1 MDLHLKGKKVFISGS
16 TKGIG
21 FETAR
26 LFLEEGAT
34 VIINGRTKNSV
45 ESALKLL
52 NNDNVSG
59 IVGDFIDESQVI
71 NLIDQI
77 PNDIDILVNNVGIFR
92 GKEFK
97 DETIE
102 DWSDH
107 FKVNLMSGV
116 QLSKH
121 FLPEMIKRDWG
132 RIIFISSECAT
143 LVPSDLLS
151 YSVSK
156 ASINVFSSGLAKL
169 TKGSNVTVN
178 TIVPGST
185 LSEGSKKFL
194 EETAS
199 RENKTKDQV
208 EKNFFNDVRDSSL
221 ISRFLTVTEV
231 ANTVLYFSSPLAS
244 GTNGA
249 SIRVDGGSMGSII

>member
-16 TKGIG
+16 TRGIG

-34 VIINGRTKNSV
+34 VIINGRTKKSV
-45 ESALKLL
+45 EAALSSL
-52 NNDNVSG
+52 NSDNVSG
-59 IVGDFIDESQVI
+59 LVADFLKDSQVET
-71 NLIDQI
+71 LIDQI
-77 PNDIDILVNNVGIFR
+77 PDDIDILVNNVGIFR

-97 DETIE
+97 DETID
-102 DWSDH
+102 DWNDH

-121 FLPEMIKRDWG
+121 FLPEMIKRNWG

-143 LVPSDLLS
+143 LVPIDLLS

-169 TKGSNVTVN
+169 TKGTNVTIN
-178 TIVPGST
+178 TVIPGST
-185 LSEGSKKFL
+185 LSEGSIKFL
-194 EETAS
+194 EETAK
-199 RENKTKDQV
+199 RENKTVEEV
-208 EKNFFNDVRDSSL
+208 EKNFFKDVRSSSL
-221 ISRFLTVTEV
+221 LGRFARVEEV
-231 ANTVLYFSSPLAS
+231 ASTIVYLCSKAAS
-244 GTNGA
+244 ATNGA
-249 SIRVDGGSMGSII
+249 SVRVDGGSMGSII

>member
-26 LFLEEGAT
+26 LFLEEGAI
-34 VIINGRTKNSV
+34 VIINGRTNKSV
-45 ESALKLL
+45 ESALSSL

-59 IVGDFIDESQVI
+59 LVGDFMNDFQVKK
-71 NLIDQI
+71 LIDHI
-77 PNDIDILVNNVGIFR
+77 PDDIDILVNNVGVFR

-97 DETIE
+97 DETVE
-102 DWSDH
+102 DWNDH

-143 LVPSDLLS
+143 LIPSDLLS

-169 TKGSNVTVN
+169 TKGTNVTVN

-199 RENKTKDQV
+199 RENKTKEEV
-208 EKNFFNDVRDSSL
+208 EKNFFNDVRNSSL
-221 ISRFLTVTEV
+221 LSRFLNVYEV
-231 ANTVLYFSSPLAS
+231 ANTILYFSSPLAS

>member
-21 FETAR
+21 YETAR
-26 LFLEEGAT
+26 LYLEEGAT
-34 VIINGRTKNSV
+34 VIINGRTKKSV
-45 ESALKLL
+45 EAALSSL
-52 NNDNVSG
+52 NSDNVSG
-59 IVGDFIDESQVI
+59 LVADFLENSQVET
-71 NLIDQI
+71 LIDHI

-97 DETIE
+97 DETVD
-102 DWSDH
+102 DWNDH

-116 QLSKH
+116 QLSKY
-121 FLPEMIKRDWG
+121 FLPEMIKRNWG

-169 TKGSNVTVN
+169 TKGTNVTVN

-199 RENKTKDQV
+199 RENKTKEEV
-208 EKNFFNDVRDSSL
+208 EKKFFNDVRDSSL
-221 ISRFLTVTEV
+221 LSRFLNVYEV
-231 ANTVLYFSSPLAS
+231 ANTILYFSSPLAS

>member
-26 LFLEEGAT
+26 LFLEEGAI
-34 VIINGRTKNSV
+34 VIINGRTKKSV
-45 ESALKLL
+45 ESALSSL

-59 IVGDFIDESQVI
+59 LVGDFMNDFQVKK
-71 NLIDQI
+71 LIDHI
-77 PNDIDILVNNVGIFR
+77 PDDIDILVNNVGVFR

-97 DETIE
+97 DETVE
-102 DWSDH
+102 DWNDH

-143 LVPSDLLS
+143 LIPSDLLS

-169 TKGSNVTVN
+169 TKGTNVTVN

-199 RENKTKDQV
+199 RENKTKEEV
-208 EKNFFNDVRDSSL
+208 EKNFFNDVRNSSL
-221 ISRFLTVTEV
+221 LSRFLNVYEV
-231 ANTVLYFSSPLAS
+231 ASTILYFSSPLAS

>member
-26 LFLEEGAT
+26 LLLQEGAT
-34 VIINGRTKNSV
+34 VIINGRTKKSV
-45 ESALKLL
+45 EAALSSL
-52 NNDNVSG
+52 NSDNVSG
-59 IVGDFIDESQVI
+59 LVADFLEDSQVET
-71 NLIDQI
+71 LIDHI

-97 DETIE
+97 DETVD
-102 DWSDH
+102 DWNDH

-121 FLPEMIKRDWG
+121 FLPEMIKRNWG
-132 RIIFISSECAT
+132 RIIFVSSECAT

-169 TKGSNVTVN
+169 TKGTNVTVN

-194 EETAS
+194 EETAK
-199 RENKTKDQV
+199 RENKTVEEV
-208 EKNFFNDVRDSSL
+208 EKNFFKDVRGSSL
-221 ISRFLTVTEV
+221 LGRFAKVEEV
-231 ANTVLYFSSPLAS
+231 ASTIVYLCSAAAS
-244 GTNGA
+244 ATNGA
-249 SIRVDGGSMGSII
+249 SVRVDGGSMGSII

>member
-34 VIINGRTKNSV
+34 VIINGRTKKSV
-45 ESALKLL
+45 ESALSSL
-52 NNDNVSG
+52 NSDNVSG
-59 IVGDFIDESQVI
+59 LVADFLKDSQVET
-71 NLIDQI
+71 LIDHI

-97 DETIE
+97 DETVD
-102 DWSDH
+102 DWNDH

-121 FLPEMIKRDWG
+121 FLPEMIKRNWG

-169 TKGSNVTVN
+169 TKGTNVTVN

-194 EETAS
+194 EETAK
-199 RENKTKDQV
+199 RENKTVEEV
-208 EKNFFNDVRDSSL
+208 EKNFFKDVRGSSL
-221 ISRFLTVTEV
+221 LGRFAKVEEV
-231 ANTVLYFSSPLAS
+231 ASTIVYLCSAAAS
-244 GTNGA
+244 ATNGA
-249 SIRVDGGSMGSII
+249 SVRVDGGSMGSII

>member
-26 LFLEEGAT
+26 LFIEEGAT

-45 ESALKLL
+45 EAALSSL
-52 NNDNVSG
+52 NSDNVSG
-59 IVGDFIDESQVI
+59 LVADFLEDTHVET
-71 NLIDQI
+71 LIDHI
-77 PNDIDILVNNVGIFR
+77 ANDIDILVNNVGIFR

-97 DETIE
+97 DETVD
-102 DWSDH
+102 DWNDH

-121 FLPEMIKRDWG
+121 FLPEMIKRNWG

-169 TKGSNVTVN
+169 TKGTNVTVN

-194 EETAS
+194 KETAS
-199 RENKTKDQV
+199 RENKTKEEV
-208 EKNFFNDVRDSSL
+208 EKKFFNDVRDSSL
-221 ISRFLTVTEV
+221 LSRFLTVNEV
-231 ANTVLYFSSPLAS
+231 ANTILYFSSPLAS

>member
-26 LFLEEGAT
+26 LFLEEGAR
-34 VIINGRTKNSV
+34 VIINGRTNKSV
-45 ESALKLL
+45 ESALSSL

-59 IVGDFIDESQVI
+59 LVGDFMNDFQVKK
-71 NLIDQI
+71 LIDHI
-77 PNDIDILVNNVGIFR
+77 PDDIDILVNNVGVFR

-97 DETIE
+97 DETVE
-102 DWSDH
+102 DWNDH

-143 LVPSDLLS
+143 LIPSDLLS

-169 TKGSNVTVN
+169 TKGTNVTVN

-199 RENKTKDQV
+199 RENKTKEEV
-208 EKNFFNDVRDSSL
+208 EKNFFNDVRNSSL
-221 ISRFLTVTEV
+221 LSRFLNVYEV
-231 ANTVLYFSSPLAS
+231 ANTILYFSSPLAS

>member
-21 FETAR
+21 YETAR
-26 LFLEEGAT
+26 LYLEEGAT
-34 VIINGRTKNSV
+34 VIINGRTKKSV
-45 ESALKLL
+45 EAALSSL
-52 NNDNVSG
+52 NSDNVSG
-59 IVGDFIDESQVI
+59 LVADFLEDSQVET
-71 NLIDQI
+71 LIDQI

-97 DETIE
+97 DETVD
-102 DWSDH
+102 DWNDH

-121 FLPEMIKRDWG
+121 FLPEMIKRNWG

-169 TKGSNVTVN
+169 TKGTNVTVN

-199 RENKTKDQV
+199 RENKTKEEV
-208 EKNFFNDVRDSSL
+208 EKKFFNDVRDSSL
-221 ISRFLTVTEV
+221 LSRFLNVYEV
-231 ANTVLYFSSPLAS
+231 ANTILYFSSPLAS

>member
-34 VIINGRTKNSV
+34 VIINGRTKKSV
-45 ESALKLL
+45 EAALSSL
-52 NNDNVSG
+52 NSDNVSG
-59 IVGDFIDESQVI
+59 LVADFLEYSQVET
-71 NLIDQI
+71 LIDQI

-97 DETIE
+97 DETVD
-102 DWSDH
+102 DWNDH

-121 FLPEMIKRDWG
+121 FLPEMIKRNWG

-169 TKGSNVTVN
+169 TKGTNVTVN

-194 EETAS
+194 EETAK
-199 RENKTKDQV
+199 RENKTVEEV
-208 EKNFFNDVRDSSL
+208 EKNFFKDVRSSSL
-221 ISRFLTVTEV
+221 LGRFAKVEEV
-231 ANTVLYFSSPLAS
+231 ASAIVYLCSAAAS
-244 GTNGA
+244 ATNGA
-249 SIRVDGGSMGSII
+249 SVRVDGGSMGSII

>member
-26 LFLEEGAT
+26 LFLEEGAI
-34 VIINGRTKNSV
+34 VIINGRTKKSV
-45 ESALKLL
+45 ESALSSL

-59 IVGDFIDESQVI
+59 LVGDFMNDFQVKK
-71 NLIDQI
+71 LIDHI
-77 PNDIDILVNNVGIFR
+77 PDDIDILVNNVGVFR

-97 DETIE
+97 DETVE
-102 DWSDH
+102 DWNDH

-143 LVPSDLLS
+143 LIPSDLLS

-156 ASINVFSSGLAKL
+156 SSINVFSSGLAKL
-169 TKGSNVTVN
+169 TKGTNVTVN

-199 RENKTKDQV
+199 RENKTKEEV
-208 EKNFFNDVRDSSL
+208 EKNFFNDVRNSSL
-221 ISRFLTVTEV
+221 LSRFLNVYEV
-231 ANTVLYFSSPLAS
+231 ANTILYFSSPLAS

>member
-1 MDLHLKGKKVFISGS
+1 MNDFQVKK
-16 TKGIG
+16 
-21 FETAR
+21 
-26 LFLEEGAT
+26 
-34 VIINGRTKNSV
+34 
-45 ESALKLL
+45 
-52 NNDNVSG
+52 
-59 IVGDFIDESQVI
+59 
-71 NLIDQI
+71 LIDHI
-77 PNDIDILVNNVGIFR
+77 PDDIDILVNNVGVFR

-97 DETIE
+97 DETVE
-102 DWSDH
+102 DWNDH

-169 TKGSNVTVN
+169 TKGTNVTVN

-199 RENKTKDQV
+199 RENKTKEEV
-208 EKNFFNDVRDSSL
+208 EKNFFNEVRNSSL
-221 ISRFLTVTEV
+221 ISRFLSVTEV
-231 ANTVLYFSSPLAS
+231 ANTIFYTS
-244 GTNGA
+244 
-249 SIRVDGGSMGSII
+249 RVH

>member
-26 LFLEEGAT
+26 LLLQEGAT
-34 VIINGRTKNSV
+34 VIINGRTKKSV
-45 ESALKLL
+45 EAALSSL
-52 NNDNVSG
+52 NSDNVSG
-59 IVGDFIDESQVI
+59 LVADFLEDSQVET
-71 NLIDQI
+71 LIDQI

-97 DETIE
+97 DETVD
-102 DWSDH
+102 DWNDH

-121 FLPEMIKRDWG
+121 FLPEMIKRNWG
-132 RIIFISSECAT
+132 RIIFVSSECAT

-169 TKGSNVTVN
+169 TKGTNVTVN

-185 LSEGSKKFL
+185 LSQGSKKFL
-194 EETAS
+194 EETAK
-199 RENKTKDQV
+199 RENRTVEEV
-208 EKNFFNDVRDSSL
+208 EKNFFKDVRSSSL
-221 ISRFLTVTEV
+221 LGRFAKVEEV
-231 ANTVLYFSSPLAS
+231 ASAIVYLCSAAAS
-244 GTNGA
+244 ATNGA
-249 SIRVDGGSMGSII
+249 SVRVDGGSMGSII

>member
-34 VIINGRTKNSV
+34 VIINGRTKKSV
-45 ESALKLL
+45 ESALSSL
-52 NNDNVSG
+52 NSDNVSG
-59 IVGDFIDESQVI
+59 LVADFLKDSQVET
-71 NLIDQI
+71 LIDHI

-97 DETIE
+97 DENVD
-102 DWSDH
+102 DWNDH

-121 FLPEMIKRDWG
+121 FLPEMIKRNWG

-169 TKGSNVTVN
+169 TKGTNVTIN
-178 TIVPGST
+178 TVIPGST
-185 LSEGSKKFL
+185 LSEGSIKFL
-194 EETAS
+194 EETAK
-199 RENKTKDQV
+199 RENKTVEEV
-208 EKNFFNDVRDSSL
+208 EKNFFKDVRSSSL
-221 ISRFLTVTEV
+221 LGRFARVEEV
-231 ANTVLYFSSPLAS
+231 ASTIVYLCSTAAS
-244 GTNGA
+244 ATNGA
-249 SIRVDGGSMGSII
+249 SVRVDGGSMGSII

>member
-34 VIINGRTKNSV
+34 VIINGRTKKSV
-45 ESALKLL
+45 ESALSSL
-52 NNDNVSG
+52 NSDNVSG
-59 IVGDFIDESQVI
+59 LVADFLKDSQVKT
-71 NLIDQI
+71 LIDHI

-97 DETIE
+97 DETVD
-102 DWSDH
+102 DWNDH

-121 FLPEMIKRDWG
+121 FLPEMIKRNWG

-156 ASINVFSSGLAKL
+156 ASINIFSSGLAKL
-169 TKGSNVTVN
+169 TKGTNVTIN
-178 TIVPGST
+178 TVIPGST
-185 LSEGSKKFL
+185 LSEGSIKFL
-194 EETAS
+194 EETAI
-199 RENKTKDQV
+199 RENKTVEEV
-208 EKNFFNDVRDSSL
+208 EKNFFKDIRSSSL
-221 ISRFLTVTEV
+221 LGRFARVEEV
-231 ANTVLYFSSPLAS
+231 ASTIVYLCSTAAS
-244 GTNGA
+244 ATNGA
-249 SIRVDGGSMGSII
+249 SVRVDGGSMGSII

>member
-34 VIINGRTKNSV
+34 VIINGRTKKSV
-45 ESALKLL
+45 EAALSSL
-52 NNDNVSG
+52 NSDNVSG
-59 IVGDFIDESQVI
+59 LVADFLEDSQVET
-71 NLIDQI
+71 LIDQI

-97 DETIE
+97 DETVD
-102 DWSDH
+102 DWNDH

-121 FLPEMIKRDWG
+121 FLPEMIKRNWG

-169 TKGSNVTVN
+169 TKGTNVTVN

-194 EETAS
+194 EETAK
-199 RENKTKDQV
+199 RENKTVEEV
-208 EKNFFNDVRDSSL
+208 EKNFFKDVRSSSL
-221 ISRFLTVTEV
+221 LGRFAKVEEV
-231 ANTVLYFSSPLAS
+231 ASTIVYLCSAAAS
-244 GTNGA
+244 ATNGA
-249 SIRVDGGSMGSII
+249 SVRVDGGSMGSII

>member
-34 VIINGRTKNSV
+34 VIINGRTKKSV
-45 ESALKLL
+45 ESALSSL
-52 NNDNVSG
+52 NSDNVSG
-59 IVGDFIDESQVI
+59 LVADFLKDSQVKT
-71 NLIDQI
+71 LIDHI

-97 DETIE
+97 DETVD
-102 DWSDH
+102 DWNDH

-121 FLPEMIKRDWG
+121 FLPEMIKRNWG

-156 ASINVFSSGLAKL
+156 ASINIFSSGLAKL
-169 TKGSNVTVN
+169 TKGTNVTIN
-178 TIVPGST
+178 TVIPGST
-185 LSEGSKKFL
+185 LSEGSIKFL
-194 EETAS
+194 EETAI
-199 RENKTKDQV
+199 RENKTVEEV
-208 EKNFFNDVRDSSL
+208 EKNFFKDVRSSSL
-221 ISRFLTVTEV
+221 LGRFARVEEV
-231 ANTVLYFSSPLAS
+231 ASTIVYLCSTAAS
-244 GTNGA
+244 ATNGA
-249 SIRVDGGSMGSII
+249 SVRVDGGSMGSII

>member
-34 VIINGRTKNSV
+34 VIINGRTKKSV
-45 ESALKLL
+45 ESALSSL
-52 NNDNVSG
+52 NSDNVSG
-59 IVGDFIDESQVI
+59 LVADFLKDSQVET
-71 NLIDQI
+71 LIDHI

-92 GKEFK
+92 GKDFK
-97 DETIE
+97 DETID
-102 DWSDH
+102 DWNDH

-121 FLPEMIKRDWG
+121 FLPEMIKRNWG

-169 TKGSNVTVN
+169 TKGTNVTIN
-178 TIVPGST
+178 TVIPGST
-185 LSEGSKKFL
+185 LSEGSVKFL
-194 EETAS
+194 EETAK
-199 RENKTKDQV
+199 RENKTVEEV
-208 EKNFFNDVRDSSL
+208 EKNFFKDVRSSSL
-221 ISRFLTVTEV
+221 LGRFARVEEV
-231 ANTVLYFSSPLAS
+231 ASTIVYLCSTVAS
-244 GTNGA
+244 ATNGA
-249 SIRVDGGSMGSII
+249 SVRVDGGSMGSSI